1 MEKFIY
7 VAPQMEIINVNVEAG
22 FAQSNPNTEDS
33 EWGGIA

>member
-22 FAQSNPNTEDS
+22 FAASGDNTEGS
-33 EWGGIA
+33 EGQFPW